1 MVTLATLYNDFKT
14 LISQNFYPKE
24 DVDDLLDTKQDTLV
38 SGTSIKTLNGNSL
51 LGSGNISISGS
62 GTVDSALSTTSTNP
76 VQNKVINTALTN
88 KVDKTDGAN
97 QMTDSNAYANLGTSA
112 NSTQKTINNAIDTE
126 ISSINNSI
134 TNNTTLYSSNA
145 TSVNNGS
152 VVYNMTTSQFNF
164 KRVGDLVN
172 VKITIAPLKVKGNSA
187 NSTYTLATI
196 PNGYKPIQENTFRN
210 AWQNQGYGGSVS
222 FQVTT
227 SGEVKI
233 VTFQAFGSNAV
244 DVYCNIGF
252 SYLTVDAYP

>member
-97 QMTDSNAYANLGTSA
+97 QMTDSNAYANLGTSSNA
-112 NSTQKTINNAIDTE
+112 TQKTINNAIDTE

-134 TNNTTLYSSNA
+134 TNKVDTIYSTTATCNSNLAFTSTTTVNYRRVGNIVIADLWNNTCKPTVTGWRNFVGIPSGYRPVADLYLNSTTGATQIQQVSTTSNGTAIRAYVSSAPSSNIYFGFMG
-145 TSVNNGS
+145 V
-152 VVYNMTTSQFNF
+152 
-164 KRVGDLVN
+164 
-172 VKITIAPLKVKGNSA
+172 
-187 NSTYTLATI
+187 
-196 PNGYKPIQENTFRN
+196 
-210 AWQNQGYGGSVS
+210 W
-222 FQVTT
+222 VT
-227 SGEVKI
+227 
-233 VTFQAFGSNAV
+233 N
-244 DVYCNIGF
+244 D
-252 SYLTVDAYP
+252 DYPV